1 MKSYKTPHKVLLEV
15 LSAACI
21 LMGIQN
27 PEWKDCQRL
36 IGNIKNIE
44 LFKDFD
50 KDNVS
55 RATLAKLRQ
64 YTRKETFN
72 PDHIKGISEA
82 AVSIA
87 KWVLAVEKYCEYC
100 KAR

>member
-1 MKSYKTPHKVLLEV
+1 
-15 LSAACI
+15 
-21 LMGIQN
+21 MGIQN
-27 PEWKDCQRL
+27 PEWKDCKRL
-36 IGNIKNIE
+36 FGSISIIDK
-44 LFKDFD
+44 LKSYD

-82 AVSIA
+82 VVSIA
-87 KWVLAVEKYCEYC
+87 KWVLAIE
-100 KAR
+100 